1 MPHLNHDMGSL
12 STLLLSCLQR
22 KQRPSTEQTPPWQ
35 GQVDE
40 RPPVPAKDTTTS
52 SSESGSKPA
61 HHVPTYTYT
70 YTYRPSEKCA
80 SLSECEKNAK
90 PNSPTKL
97 TKRSSIRIVSGHD
110 SENTLVSSSASTA
123 TSTTS
128 EGQTL
133 AGSRCMSRSGSE
145 EKDVEAIGST
155 GGERATSAHIEAG
168 LEDLEKQMRFISG
181 GDGQEEMER
190 SRSLPEIKSRV
201 FEDIPEEE
209 EMGGAAQQQQ
219 REKEKE
225 KEKELPSLPK
235 EAHIAD
241 KESTEEDDIEERD
254 EQEDMTR
261 KSKSFRDSLRLSGRK
276 SLIEMVHFLQP
287 PTNRL
292 SGLKLPIP
300 PKSPLRKR
308 ASVSSMP
315 PPSDYH
321 SPASPT
327 TAMPSAEGGSDS
339 PTPRT
344 KKHRRMGAVGISMG
358 MGLPLRV
365 RQSLDGLNTGTSSLF
380 R

>member
-1 MPHLNHDMGSL
+1 M
-12 STLLLSCLQR
+12 
-22 KQRPSTEQTPPWQ
+22 
-35 GQVDE
+35 
-40 RPPVPAKDTTTS
+40 
-52 SSESGSKPA
+52 
-61 HHVPTYTYT
+61 
-70 YTYRPSEKCA
+70 
-80 SLSECEKNAK
+80 
-90 PNSPTKL
+90 
-97 TKRSSIRIVSGHD
+97 SGHD

-145 EKDVEAIGST
+145 EKDMEAIGSA
-155 GGERATSAHIEAG
+155 GGERTTSAHIEAG

-225 KEKELPSLPK
+225 LPSLPK

-241 KESTEEDDIEERD
+241 KESTKEDNIEER
-254 EQEDMTR
+254 EEEDMTR

-308 ASVSSMP
+308 ASASSMP
-315 PPSDYH
+315 PPSDLH

-327 TAMPSAEGGSDS
+327 TTIPSAEGGSDS

-344 KKHRRMGAVGISMG
+344 KKHRRMGAVGITIG

-365 RQSLDGLNTGTSSLF
+365 RQSLDGLNTGKKSLF
-380 R
+380 C